1 MIDKQYIESAKNIR
15 SEFVSL
21 NKKLDIYKKDLEN
34 LSEYLQT
41 TIADLNNMTNKKI
54 ESKQELQTIA
64 ENLIKKIEEIEL
76 EEKKMTNLVKPINE
90 RIDKLKE
97 EETILYNA
105 LKTKYPNLS
114 DDEMR
119 KEIHSRI

>member
-15 SEFVSL
+15 SEFISL
-21 NKKLDIYKKDLEN
+21 NRKLDIYKKDLEK

-41 TIADLNNMTNKKI
+41 TITDLNNMTNKKI

>member
-21 NKKLDIYKKDLEN
+21 NKKLDIYKKDLEK

-41 TIADLNNMTNKKI
+41 TITDLNNMTNKKV

>member
-41 TIADLNNMTNKKI
+41 TIADLNNMTNKKV

>member
-1 MIDKQYIESAKNIR
+1 MIDKQYIESAKNIK
-15 SEFVSL
+15 SEFISL

-41 TIADLNNMTNKKI
+41 TIADLNNMTNKKVD
-54 ESKQELQTIA
+54 SKHELQSIA
-64 ENLIKKIEEIEL
+64 ENLIKKIEEIEI
-76 EEKKMTNLVKPINE
+76 EEKKMTNLVKPIND

-105 LKTKYPNLS
+105 LKTKYPNLN
-114 DDEMR
+114 DEEMR

>member
-15 SEFVSL
+15 SEFISL
-21 NKKLDIYKKDLEN
+21 NKKLDVYKKDLEN

-41 TIADLNNMTNKKI
+41 TIADLNNMTNKKV

-64 ENLIKKIEEIEL
+64 ENLIKKIEEIEI
-76 EEKKMTNLVKPINE
+76 EEQKMTNLVKPINE

-119 KEIHSRI
+119 KEIHSRL